1 MQAKSIFRTLAIF
14 VISGFFSVTLQAQA
28 DGSSASITTSGNGNM
43 ILLFIILAIVFVAV
57 IFLKIKTSEVV
68 SSKKK
73 KNAGDE
79 QGRLNRYISNMDSK
93 QIDAFMQ
100 YKQTKKD
107 KNKSSGGGI
116 KPALLTFFFLAK

>member
-68 SSKKK
+68 RSKKK

-79 QGRLNRYISNMDSK
+79 QGRLNRYLSNMDSK

-100 YKQTKKD
+100 YKTNEKRQK
-107 KNKSSGGGI
+107 
-116 KPALLTFFFLAK
+116 